1 MNALTIEG
9 GQLMATPDTCQT
21 PQPLGTVPVPYPNIA
36 MPPVASST
44 TTKVLIAGMPALTKN
59 SRISI
64 SSGDEAG
71 VAGGVA
77 CGQIMGEA
85 KFTSGSFRVKLEG
98 SAAVFFGSLTTQNA
112 NNAVGC
118 VLMTGQFTVS
128 IMS

>member
-1 MNALTIEG
+1 
-9 GQLMATPDTCQT
+9 MATPDTCQT
-21 PQPLGTVPVPYPNIA
+21 PQPSGTVPVPYPNMAMSPIA
-36 MPPVASST
+36 SPT
-44 TTKVLIAGMPALTKN
+44 TYKVMIAGMPALTKN
-59 SRISI
+59 SKISI

-85 KFTSGSFRVKLEG
+85 KFTSGSFRVKFEG
-98 SAAVFFGSLTTQNA
+98 DAAVSFGSLTSQNA

-118 VLMTGQFTVS
+118 VLLVGQFSVS